1 MPLGLNRSGDF
12 RNGTPIT
19 LPHDFGTDI
28 TEPHDF
34 GNDITEPKDFGNPV
48 TWLPNPA
55 HFGNII
61 APPTPVNPAPTVA
74 SINVATGGIL
84 GGTAVTI
91 TGIGFLT
98 GATVLFGANDAT
110 SVVVVSST
118 SITCVTPAGTTGAVV
133 SVTVVNTD
141 LQSGSLPSAFTYW
154 AAPTITPY
162 GISPNTGVT
171 TGGTS
176 VTIDGSG
183 FRTGAT
189 VTFAGVPAT
198 SVVVVSDVV
207 ITCITPNAS
216 VVGGAVVVVTNTDGQ
231 DATDAVSFTYTA
243 AGPMLIAHAAA
254 GGVGYP
260 PSSTTAAIDTRLANF
275 IVIAAGVDTY
285 TAADNTISDSEHNI
299 WTHIPGTTNIG
310 NGSPEFYY
318 CVNPNVSSTHTF
330 TNTTTQYCTSIAVQ
344 AWSGISLTPFSGSY
358 IDSNG
363 VSQPPAPLTPNIG
376 DLVVFAVGGNS
387 SVTVANIT
395 VLPSGFTVTDALD
408 PVSFSENH
416 TSMGYAIF
424 DGTSATTVLLYDPTV
439 TYGEGTVVND
449 GAGNYYIALYGSNVG
464 HALVGSGWWAPF
476 APGSYCQPVFAGT
489 TGTPSEILAS
499 FAHA

>member
-1 MPLGLNRSGDF
+1 MLAFRPVTSLVGITSTFFERNTMPCGLDRSGDF
-12 RNGTPIT
+12 RNGTPVT
-19 LPHDFGTDI
+19 K
-28 TEPHDF
+28 PHDF
-34 GNDITEPKDFGNPV
+34 GNDVTWQVPNPEHFGNPINEPVNFGNPV
-48 TWLPNPA
+48 TWQPTPS
-55 HFGNII
+55 HFGNVITP
-61 APPTPVNPAPTVA
+61 ATTLLATPVATP
-74 SINVATGGIL
+74 TGGSY
-84 GGTAVTI
+84 
-91 TGIGFLT
+91 T
-98 GATVLFGANDAT
+98 GAQSVTLTTDPNAT
-110 SVVVVSST
+110 ATYYTTDGST
-118 SITCVTPAGTTGAVV
+118 PTTGSTLYTGAIT
-133 SVTVVNTD
+133 TV
-141 LQSGSLPSAFTYW
+141 
-154 AAPTITPY
+154 
-162 GISPNTGVT
+162 
-171 TGGTS
+171 
-176 VTIDGSG
+176 GSG
-183 FRTGAT
+183 TEVIKAFSRGTGAY
-189 VTFAGVPAT
+189 
-198 SVVVVSDVV
+198 SDSAIMTDIYV
-207 ITCITPNAS
+207 I
-216 VVGGAVVVVTNTDGQ
+216 
-231 DATDAVSFTYTA
+231 TA

-449 GAGNYYIALYGSNVG
+449 GAGNYYIALYGNNVG

-489 TGTPSEILAS
+489 TGNPSEILAS